1 MCINLILFILSSK
14 PNLFPNRSNVFSFK
28 FHQSLGKYMGKTIS
42 FDCQGRTH
50 KKKFYFVGGRTT
62 KKIIYPEFFENWI
75 EPHEKQEKLVK
86 TVCYVAQTRFFCVH
100 LP

>member
-1 MCINLILFILSSK
+1 VVEPLK
-14 PNLFPNRSNVFSFK
+14 
-28 FHQSLGKYMGKTIS
+28 G
-42 FDCQGRTH
+42 
-50 KKKFYFVGGRTT
+50 VGGGEVKPPEPLR
-62 KKIIYPEFFENWI
+62 KIIYPEFFENLL